1 MIEPNETFEIE
12 LAGRMIKAACLTRS
26 KQRKILGVLKQLQ
39 TLEESVD
46 SVQKVYDLADE
57 LIALCVPAMPEAERE
72 RLSKEI
78 QRLEGEITKAESK
91 LANASFV
98 ARAPEAVVA
107 QERQRI
113 ADFSATRDRLS
124 DQLGRMG
131 VES

>member
-57 LIALCVPAMPEAERE
+57 LIALCVPSMPESERE
-72 RLSKEI
+72 LLSNQDAFDI
-78 QRLEGEITKAESK
+78 ATKVLTAHTMGTETKKKSESPPSSDRATYAK
-91 LANASFV
+91 V
-98 ARAPEAVVA
+98 AVPDVVA
-107 QERQRI
+107 T
-113 ADFSATRDRLS
+113 SW
-124 DQLGRMG
+124 M
-131 VES
+131 